1 MTNQESESSQAKP
14 QPAGVADPKSL
25 RVGFW
30 QNLGMAIGHIRG
42 SISSEGS
49 RLRGSD
55 YISIVA
61 LPLAAFLLC
70 ATNFMSNGLAMRPW
84 FVLFLLV
91 ALLYFT
97 ASRIGVVKSFSPR
110 QAHLVWTMLVSMFI
124 AGAVFTLLFFEILRI
139 L

>member
-1 MTNQESESSQAKP
+1 MTEPESEGTQAKP
-14 QPAGVADPKSL
+14 EPAAVVDPKSM

-30 QNLGMAIGHIRG
+30 QNLAMAIGHIRG
-42 SISSEGS
+42 SITTEGS

-55 YISIVA
+55 YISIIA
-61 LPLAAFLLC
+61 LPLAAILLC

-84 FVLFLLV
+84 FVLFLLMS
-91 ALLYFT
+91 LLYFV

-110 QAHLVWTMLVSMFI
+110 QAHLVWTMLVSAFL